1 MLLKQTTYIR
11 LLVAYLHL
19 MNATMLET
27 EIEKNKERF
36 IYRTIR
42 RSHLVTALYLLS
54 GPLHLD
60 KSHAK
65 VCIRPTDPPEDTVS
79 MSRKNMCEHILNVI
93 QRVTKSVNWAAM
105 WMAGSDIDPAE

>member
-1 MLLKQTTYIR
+1 MKQTTYIR
-11 LLVAYLHL
+11 LLVAY
-19 MNATMLET
+19 NECNNVRNRDR
-27 EIEKNKERF
+27 KNKERF

-42 RSHLVTALYLLS
+42 RSHLATALYLLS

-65 VCIRPTDPPEDTVS
+65 VCIRPIDPPEDTVS

-93 QRVTKSVNWAAM
+93 QRVTKSV
-105 WMAGSDIDPAE
+105 S